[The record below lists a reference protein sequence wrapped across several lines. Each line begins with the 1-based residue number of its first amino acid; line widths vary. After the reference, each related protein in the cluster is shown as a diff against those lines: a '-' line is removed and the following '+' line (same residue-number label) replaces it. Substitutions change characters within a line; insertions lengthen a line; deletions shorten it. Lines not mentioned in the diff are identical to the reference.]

1 MHSIISWFV
10 NKRGFMK
17 VKTISYLVSRGKNRG
32 VKLSPHIHSN
42 GMFVVSPSR
51 FQEDY
56 IYVSTL
62 DDVLEYLNKGLK
74 VRVSGI
80 GLDGKKVPTSLVNFS
95 SLTIDY
101 V

>member
-1 MHSIISWFV
+1 
-10 NKRGFMK
+10 MK

-62 DDVLEYLNKGLK
+62 DDVLEYLNK
-74 VRVSGI
+74 
-80 GLDGKKVPTSLVNFS
+80 
-95 SLTIDY
+95 
-101 V
+101 